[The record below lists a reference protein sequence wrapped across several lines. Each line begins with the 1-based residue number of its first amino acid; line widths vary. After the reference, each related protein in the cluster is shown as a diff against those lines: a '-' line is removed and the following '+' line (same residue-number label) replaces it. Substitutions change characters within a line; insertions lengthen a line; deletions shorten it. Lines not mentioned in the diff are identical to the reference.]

1 MTSKVKALP
10 SMISGLPFFRLRL
23 RGVRVVDAARV
34 NETRIDAVS
43 SAVEPTVLILPDVA
57 LAIATLI
64 KGKRRANHRGQ
75 AGRAYKKEALARARA
90 SP

>member
-1 MTSKVKALP
+1 
-10 SMISGLPFFRLRL
+10 
-23 RGVRVVDAARV
+23 
-34 NETRIDAVS
+34 
-43 SAVEPTVLILPDVA
+43 LPDVA

-64 KGKRRANHRGQ
+64 KGKRWANHRGQ